1 MEVGTQ
7 GSRLALPWV
16 LAGCRR
22 KLWGI
27 SLEADMITRGK
38 ATQIGHVRSMHAP
51 ARTRTHTHS
60 ISYTH
65 TIMHTCILAIPYALS
80 RDLPAQR
87 IAPAE
92 SG

>member
-51 ARTRTHTHS
+51 ARMRAHTHTASPTRTPLCAHAYLPSHTHYPG
-60 ISYTH
+60 I
-65 TIMHTCILAIPYALS
+65 CLLK
-80 RDLPAQR
+80 
-87 IAPAE
+87 E
-92 SG
+92 